1 MVYHSQP
8 ATTPPALVPAML
20 ERRRGAIST
29 RGAVRGDDC
38 SVVDAGVDH
47 SMVRAAPKRGAR
59 CGSRPLQF
67 DRRRKPRRRRVDHR
81 MIDSGIDHRTVVAAH
96 GGGRG
101 AAAKLSR
108 RGKWQASPLSFA
120 LHRPLHDGRRYKPCC
135 RDERCRTCAMINQF
149 INSLLTSPAGRASPG
164 RARGRR
170 RRPLACNGQNDE
182 SCFPQGDE

>member
-59 CGSRPLQF
+59 CGSRPLQV

-101 AAAKLSR
+101 AAAKL
-108 RGKWQASPLSFA
+108 AVESPLSMASVAVVVFIA
-120 LHRPLHDGRRYKPCC
+120 SAAPRWSSLQKKWRRDEGRR
-135 RDERCRTCAMINQF
+135 
-149 INSLLTSPAGRASPG
+149 SSPAGR
-164 RARGRR
+164 
-170 RRPLACNGQNDE
+170 D
-182 SCFPQGDE
+182 D